1 MAPPAKTK
9 TGSLELILGCMFSG
23 KSTELIRRIRM
34 RKVLQ
39 QNILVITHA
48 CDTRYTSIAA
58 PGIVSH
64 DALCEQAIAMESLS
78 QVFDVERGLLTAEL
92 DAICI
97 EEGQFF
103 PDLWDTVTRLM
114 EAPYHKQV
122 IVSAL
127 DGDYQRRPFRQVVD
141 LIPLAEQVVKLQAL
155 CVYCRDGT
163 PACFSMR
170 LLNVSQAS
178 VSPAAILCVGGKEA
192 YASVCRYHYTALNT
206 YGP

>member
-1 MAPPAKTK
+1 MARKA
-9 TGSLELILGCMFSG
+9 GSLELILGCMFSG

-39 QNILVITHA
+39 QNLLVITHA
-48 CDTRYTSIAA
+48 SDTRYTHNPSVI
-58 PGIVSH
+58 SH
-64 DALCEQAIAMESLS
+64 DALSEQAISMEHLS
-78 QVFDVERGLLTAEL
+78 QLFDVERALLKAEVEVV
-92 DAICI
+92 CI

-103 PDLWDTVTRLM
+103 PDLWDTVVRLI

-127 DGDYQRRPFRQVVD
+127 DGDYRRRPFRQVVD

-155 CVYCRDGT
+155 CVYCKDGT

-170 LLNVSQAS
+170 LPTTSNTSKAQDLIV
-178 VSPAAILCVGGKEA
+178 CVGGKET
-192 YASVCRYHYTALNT
+192 YASVCRHHYTSLNT
-206 YGP
+206 HP

>member
-1 MAPPAKTK
+1 MACPAK

-48 CDTRYTSIAA
+48 CDTRYTCTPSV
-58 PGIVSH
+58 VSH

-78 QVFDVERGLLTAEL
+78 QLFDVERALVTAEV
-92 DAICI
+92 DVICI

-103 PDLWDTVTRLM
+103 PDLWDTVTRLI
-114 EAPYHKQV
+114 EAPYHKHV

-127 DGDYQRRPFRQVVD
+127 DGDYRRRPFRQVVD
-141 LIPLAEQVVKLQAL
+141 LIPLAEKVVKLHAL
-155 CVYCRDGT
+155 CVYCKDGT

-170 LLNVSQAS
+170 LPSQS
-178 VSPAAILCVGGKEA
+178 QSPNGIVWVGGKEA
-192 YASVCRYHYTALNT
+192 YASVCRHHYTALNT
-206 YGP
+206 HGP